1 MDVPGHSCIRLVAFR
16 KEIGMKDVGKKK
28 RQTRIDCTR
37 QQKRDE
43 GSLSCNIATETALP
57 HSP

>member
-1 MDVPGHSCIRLVAFR
+1 MDIPGHLYIRLVAFR

-37 QQKRDE
+37 QQKRDK
-43 GSLSCNIATETALP
+43 GTLSCNIATEMTLP